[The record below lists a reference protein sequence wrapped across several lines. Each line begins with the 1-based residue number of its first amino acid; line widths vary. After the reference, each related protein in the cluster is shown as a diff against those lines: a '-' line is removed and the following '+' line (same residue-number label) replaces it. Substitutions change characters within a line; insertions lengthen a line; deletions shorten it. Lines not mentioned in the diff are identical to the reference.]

1 MRSRHFGITDNYIR
15 GSRCHVCRIPRDHE
29 GNCPHQMRETE
40 LSKHGMARGLPF
52 CSPWNKKDSPLF
64 SGLDL
69 PQVLICLRM
78 RSSLRCRLLMS
89 LKTLLSGAVTSQ
101 MMNLLFTRRHF
112 LSLSEKSS
120 FVHDHFIYFPDTVL
134 QRIYPIVGTV
144 DLGAGFFQ

>member
-40 LSKHGMARGLPF
+40 LSQHGMEKGTVLSFTREQ
-52 CSPWNKKDSPLF
+52 KDSPLF

-144 DLGAGFFQ
+144 DLGAGLFQ

>member
-1 MRSRHFGITDNYIR
+1 MPHTARSLR
-15 GSRCHVCRIPRDHE
+15 
-29 GNCPHQMRETE
+29 Q
-40 LSKHGMARGLPF
+40 LSAPDERNRTVKT
-52 CSPWNKKDSPLF
+52 WNGKGTALLFTLEQKGQSLF

-78 RSSLRCRLLMS
+78 RSSLRCRLLMY

-144 DLGAGFFQ
+144 DLGAGLFQ

>member
-69 PQVLICLRM
+69 PQVLI
-78 RSSLRCRLLMS
+78 
-89 LKTLLSGAVTSQ
+89 
-101 MMNLLFTRRHF
+101 FF
-112 LSLSEKSS
+112 
-120 FVHDHFIYFPDTVL
+120 
-134 QRIYPIVGTV
+134 
-144 DLGAGFFQ
+144 GF